1 MARVSGHIDA
11 VRELVFD
18 TYVAVNSEPVLQR
31 QDGPHRRRIHMLVD
45 DELRDLRRHLF
56 GCIAPPTH
64 LLVVELLGYRAVLFP
79 PSAQRVHVVRTGRAN
94 RLIRSVG
101 RVRKLNRR
109 ILGHALDLE
118 AEDLQLMHHIRYASG
133 HHTEVLAAAEHLRCA
148 DERRQFAHRRVTPEL
163 CMTAIEILVID
174 THEHLFLVGI
184 ELIERVTLIDG
195 DTRMEPSR
203 TALILNHQHF
213 AMEINQA
220 VADILRSL
228 FAQTCCFE
236 LFRILHEAVVPL
248 LHFDLRIKLRTE
260 PIDVSIA
267 RL

>member
-1 MARVSGHIDA
+1 
-11 VRELVFD
+11 
-18 TYVAVNSEPVLQR
+18 
-31 QDGPHRRRIHMLVD
+31 MLVD

-56 GCIAPPTH
+56 GCIAPPAH
-64 LLVVELLGYRAVLFP
+64 LLIVELLRYRAVLFP
-79 PSAQRVHVVRTGRAN
+79 PRAERVHVVRTGRAD

-101 RVRKLNRR
+101 RVRELNRR
-109 ILGHALDLE
+109 ILRHALDLE
-118 AEDLQLMHHIRYASG
+118 AEDLQLMHHIGYTSG
-133 HHTEVLAAAEHLRCA
+133 HHAEVLAAAEHLRCA
-148 DERRQFAHRRVTPEL
+148 DKRRQFAHRRVTPEL
-163 CMTAIEILVID
+163 RMTAIEILIID

-184 ELIERVTLIDG
+184 EFIERVALVDR

-203 TALILNHQHF
+203 TALILDHQHL
-213 AMEINQA
+213 AMEVNQA

-236 LFRILHEAVVPL
+236 LLRILHEAVVPL

-267 RL
+267 GLKGILLRPLGIITQDIT